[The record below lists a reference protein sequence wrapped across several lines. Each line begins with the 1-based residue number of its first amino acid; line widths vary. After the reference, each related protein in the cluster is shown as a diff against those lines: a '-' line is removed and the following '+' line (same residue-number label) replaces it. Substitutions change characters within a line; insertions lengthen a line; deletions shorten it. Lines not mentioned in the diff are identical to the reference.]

1 MPSRKKRAIDDIMK
15 DESAIIKDMVEKKK
29 GKNKRKK
36 DKEKDK
42 GTRIIQHKHCIVCF
56 KAITLGRDY
65 CADECKEIH
74 VAKIKR
80 QKRMMYIMYGVL
92 AVVFVLVVFTSGR

>member
-1 MPSRKKRAIDDIMK
+1 MPNRKKRAIDDILK
-15 DESAIIKDMVEKKK
+15 DESAIIKDMVEKKR
-29 GKNKRKK
+29 GKKTHKK
-36 DKEKDK
+36 DKEKEK

-56 KAITLGRDY
+56 KAIGLGRDY
-65 CADECKEIH
+65 CTDECKEIH

-92 AVVFVLVVFTSGR
+92 AVVFVLVVLTSSK

>member
-1 MPSRKKRAIDDIMK
+1 MPNRKKRAIDDILK
-15 DESAIIKDMVEKKK
+15 DESAIIKDMVEKKR
-29 GKNKRKK
+29 GKKTHKK
-36 DKEKDK
+36 DKEK

-56 KAITLGRDY
+56 KAIGLGRDY
-65 CADECKEIH
+65 CTDECKEIH

-92 AVVFVLVVFTSGR
+92 AVVFVLVVFTSSK

>member
-1 MPSRKKRAIDDIMK
+1 MPSRKKSAIDDILK
-15 DESAIIKDMVEKKK
+15 DESTIIKDMVEKKK
-29 GKNKRKK
+29 GKKSKK
-36 DKEKDK
+36 NKEKDK

-65 CADECKEIH
+65 CSDECKEIH

-92 AVVFVLVVFTSGR
+92 AVVFVLVVLTNR

>member
-1 MPSRKKRAIDDIMK
+1 MPSRKKSSIDDILK

-29 GKNKRKK
+29 GKKKHKDNKK
-36 DKEKDK
+36 KDK

-56 KAITLGRDY
+56 KAIGLGRDY
-65 CADECKEIH
+65 CSDECKEIH

-92 AVVFVLVVFTSGR
+92 AVVFVLVVLTNR